1 MLINTLQDVQ
11 NRYVGVIKMLDSGDV
26 LKVDQAHLETVIPA
40 VGEWTCVCL
49 CVSVT
54 VCLCVYMCVC
64 VSVSVCDFVC
74 VYFCM

>member
-49 CVSVT
+49 CVSVDCVS
-54 VCLCVYMCVC
+54 VCLYVCMCQCVC
-64 VSVSVCDFVC
+64 V
-74 VYFCM
+74 